1 MPWPTEG
8 SVEDILAAEIPA
20 AEGIL
25 AEAAILAADIRVVA
39 EAVGPLVELFWG
51 GAAGTADVN
60 RAGRDIRSTKQNR
73 RVRPRSLANRVATR

>member
-1 MPWPTEG
+1 MEG
-8 SVEDILAAEIPA
+8 SVEDIRVAAGIPE

-25 AEAAILAADIRVVA
+25 AAAIRA

-51 GAAGTADVN
+51 GAAGTVDVN